1 MGNYWAAPMALEINP
16 LSPTIGAEVRGVD
29 LGQPLS
35 SDTRHELLEAWH
47 KYVLLLFRNQNLTDE
62 ALLSSGD
69 WIGRLGTRSRPA
81 GRRQESDPYIMMV
94 SNIRKNGK
102 LIGSLPDGEMWFH
115 HDMAFTDVPHKAT
128 FLYSVEVP
136 KVGGNTKFANMYEAY
151 DLLPEKLKKALDG
164 RRVMQIFD
172 YQETGQPELSQLD
185 KVKHAWHPA
194 IIRHPETGVKAL
206 YINRLMSAT
215 LDNMPNENAKALI
228 SEVIPYAE
236 DPSIIYE
243 HKWKPGDFLVWDN
256 RCSTHARTNFPETER
271 RLLKRGMIE
280 GAPFIAA

>member
-1 MGNYWAAPMALEINP
+1 MTLDIVP
-16 LSPTIGAEVRGVD
+16 LSPAIGAEVMGVN
-29 LGQPLS
+29 LS
-35 SDTRHELLEAWH
+35 EPISPDTQHDLLEAWH
-47 KYVLLLFRNQNLTDE
+47 KYVVLLFRNQNLTDE

-69 WIGRLGTRSRPA
+69 WIGRLGSRSRPI
-81 GRRQESDPYIMMV
+81 GRRQEPDPYIMMV

-115 HDMAFTDVPHKAT
+115 HDMAFTDTPHKAT

-136 KVGGNTKFANMYEAY
+136 KTGGNTKFANMYAAY
-151 DLLPEKLKKALDG
+151 NLLPERLKEALDG

-172 YQETGQPELSQLD
+172 YQETSQPELSQLG

-194 IIRHPETGVKAL
+194 VIQHPETGRKAL

-215 LDNMPNENAKALI
+215 LEDIKPKKAKALI
-228 SEVIPYAE
+228 SEILPYAE

-243 HKWKPGDFLVWDN
+243 HKWQPGDFLVWDN
-256 RCSTHARTNFPETER
+256 RCSTHARTDFSEKER

-280 GAPFIAA
+280 GAPLIAA

>member
-1 MGNYWAAPMALEINP
+1 MALDIIP
-16 LSPTIGAEVRGVD
+16 LAPLIGAEVRGVN
-29 LGQPLS
+29 LS
-35 SDTRHELLEAWH
+35 EALSTDTQQELLEAWH
-47 KYVLLLFRNQNLTDE
+47 KYVLLLFRNQDLTDE
-62 ALLSSGD
+62 TLLSSGD
-69 WIGRLGTRSRPA
+69 WIGRLGARSRPA
-81 GRRQESDPYIMMV
+81 GRRQEPDPYIMMV
-94 SNIRKNGK
+94 SNIRENGK

-136 KVGGNTKFANMYEAY
+136 KTGGNTKFANMYAAY
-151 DLLPEKLKKALDG
+151 DLLPEKLKKVLDG

-172 YQETGQPELSQLD
+172 YQETSQPDLSQLG

-194 IIRHPETGVKAL
+194 VIRHPETGGKAL

-215 LDNMPNENAKALI
+215 LENVTPEKAKALI

-243 HKWKPGDFLVWDN
+243 HKWQPGDFLIWDN
-256 RCSTHARTNFPETER
+256 RCSTHARTDFSEKER

-280 GAPFIAA
+280 GAPLIAA

>member
-1 MGNYWAAPMALEINP
+1 MALKINP
-16 LSPTIGAEVRGVD
+16 LSPAIGAEVRGVN
-29 LGQPLS
+29 LSKPLS
-35 SDTRHELLEAWH
+35 TDTQRELLEAWH

-62 ALLSSGD
+62 ELLSSGD
-69 WIGRLGTRSRPA
+69 WIGRLGLRSRPT
-81 GRRQESDPYIMMV
+81 GRRQEPDPYIMMV

-115 HDMAFTDVPHKAT
+115 HDMAFTDTPHKAT

-136 KVGGNTKFANMYEAY
+136 KTGGNTKFANMYAAY
-151 DLLPEKLKKALDG
+151 DLLPEKLKKALRG

-172 YQETGQPELSQLD
+172 YQETSQPELSQLGR
-185 KVKHAWHPA
+185 VKHAWHPA
-194 IIRHPETGVKAL
+194 IIRHPETGKKAL

-215 LDNMPNENAKALI
+215 FENTTPEKAKALI

-243 HKWKPGDFLVWDN
+243 HKWQPGDFLVWDN
-256 RCSTHARTNFPETER
+256 RCSTHARTDFSKKER

-280 GAPFIAA
+280 GAPLIGA